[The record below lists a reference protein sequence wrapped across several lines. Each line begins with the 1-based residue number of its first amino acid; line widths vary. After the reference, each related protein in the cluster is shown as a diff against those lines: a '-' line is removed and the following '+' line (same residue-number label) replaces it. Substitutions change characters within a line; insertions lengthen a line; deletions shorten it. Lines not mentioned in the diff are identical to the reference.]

1 MIPSVQ
7 CMHTH
12 THTHTHSLTTKNF
25 LTLSRLASKL
35 FFKPCLSTCCK
46 NSPELLSHSP
56 HFVYETFS
64 KDLNG
69 ILNTHSHCCKKT
81 HKPKPRHTQTQPRRI
96 LSLSLCSWSCW
107 VFLKQNLFP
116 TLFLF
121 GFVNRRTK
129 LPNRPIPEHDDVLR
143 RTQTL
148 TCGCLCG
155 GVRNLCLCLC
165 SVRPVNQTC
174 PPHNSRSSVPPHTVL
189 FF

>member
-7 CMHTH
+7 CMH

-81 HKPKPRHTQTQPRRI
+81 HKPKPRHTQTQPRPL
-96 LSLSLCSWSCW
+96 LSLSLC
-107 VFLKQNLFP
+107 VLL
-116 TLFLF
+116 L
-121 GFVNRRTK
+121 G
-129 LPNRPIPEHDDVLR
+129 IPEAKPFSHSLSLR
-143 RTQTL
+143 VCQQKNKTPQINRSLNTTMFSGEPKPL
-148 TCGCLCG
+148 RV
-155 GVRNLCLCLC
+155 GVCAGACAI
-165 SVRPVNQTC
+165 SV
-174 PPHNSRSSVPPHTVL
+174 SVCAVFVP
-189 FF
+189 